1 MVSDEKRRGALESLR
16 DSIEESDSFSERDR
30 DVLLA
35 FDDKL
40 ALLRSEYG
48 VHRHEK
54 LLRHLWIVARDSDVS
69 VADILD
75 SRDAAVRTRSVA
87 SSLSMMCHIFSA
99 SSSDI
104 STSGVSTL
112 TATPP
117 SIRGRVRRL

>member
-1 MVSDEKRRGALESLR
+1 MVSDEDRRSALESLR
-16 DSIEESDSFSERDR
+16 ENISTSDLISERDR

-54 LLRHLWIVARDSDVS
+54 LLRHLWIVARDSGVS
-69 VADILD
+69 VADCLD
-75 SRDAAVRTRSVA
+75 DREAAVRTRSVA

-112 TATPP
+112 TTDPP
-117 SIRGRVRRL
+117 G

>member
-30 DVLLA
+30 DCLLA
-35 FDDKL
+35 FDDRL

-75 SRDAAVRTRSVA
+75 SRDA
-87 SSLSMMCHIFSA
+87 
-99 SSSDI
+99 DI
-104 STSGVSTL
+104 DADALLTL
-112 TATPP
+112 LE
-117 SIRGRVRRL
+117 RLD